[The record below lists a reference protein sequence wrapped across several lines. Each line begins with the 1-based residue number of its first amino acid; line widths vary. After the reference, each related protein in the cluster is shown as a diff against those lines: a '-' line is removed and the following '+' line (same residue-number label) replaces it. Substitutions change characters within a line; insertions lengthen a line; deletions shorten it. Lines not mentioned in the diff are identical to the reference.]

1 MVMSVNTNVLSLTTQ
16 RALSNTQSSLST
28 SMERLST
35 GMRINSA
42 KDDAA
47 GLGIVDRMTSQI
59 RGLNQ
64 AVRNANDAI
73 SLSQTAEGS
82 MQEATNILQRMR
94 ELAIQSANDTNSA
107 ADRTNLQ
114 KEVSQLQ
121 SELNR
126 ISETTTFNGKK
137 ILDGTFSAAKFQVGS
152 NANETISVTIGNLSA
167 TTMGAYKANGT
178 DTQDH
183 IGGALTATADGTGG
197 NNVAADAGFSIT
209 GTLGSATLTTALD
222 STAAKIASQ
231 INGVQDSTGVS
242 ATASNSVELK
252 ATSTGNITF
261 TLSSQDETQTAV
273 GSAVTI
279 SALVTTSTDLVALR
293 DAINA
298 ENAST
303 GISAALNAAGDGIE
317 LSNTTGH
324 DIVVANV
331 SNQDAAD
338 TASVVTVGG
347 VALADSDNTGAAGV
361 LDSLVV
367 GGKLELTSSKSFQV
381 TATGTDIMTANA
393 TAGQLNSVSGVDI
406 STQAGSNSALDVLDQ
421 ALRFVSDSRADLG
434 AIQNRMEST
443 IANLS
448 SISENV
454 SAARSQVQDAD
465 FAAETSNMTRTQ
477 ILQQAG
483 VAMLSQA
490 NAQPQL
496 VLSLL
501 K

>member
-1 MVMSVNTNVLSLTTQ
+1 
-16 RALSNTQSSLST
+16 
-28 SMERLST
+28 
-35 GMRINSA
+35 
-42 KDDAA
+42 
-47 GLGIVDRMTSQI
+47 
-59 RGLNQ
+59 
-64 AVRNANDAI
+64 
-73 SLSQTAEGS
+73 
-82 MQEATNILQRMR
+82 
-94 ELAIQSANDTNSA
+94 
-107 ADRTNLQ
+107 
-114 KEVSQLQ
+114 
-121 SELNR
+121 
-126 ISETTTFNGKK
+126 
-137 ILDGTFSAAKFQVGS
+137 
-152 NANETISVTIGNLSA
+152 
-167 TTMGAYKANGT
+167 
-178 DTQDH
+178 
-183 IGGALTATADGTGG
+183 
-197 NNVAADAGFSIT
+197 
-209 GTLGSATLTTALD
+209 LGSATLSTAVD
-222 STAAKIASQ
+222 TTAAKIASQ
-231 INGVQDSTGVS
+231 INGVSDSTGVT
-242 ATASNSVELK
+242 ATASNTVELK
-252 ATSTGNITF
+252 ATSAGNITF
-261 TLSSQDETQTAV
+261 TLSSQDDTQTAV

-331 SNQDAAD
+331 SNQDTAD

-347 VALADSDNTGAAGV
+347 VALGDTDTTGDLGAV

-381 TATGTDIMTANA
+381 ASTATDIMTAAA
-393 TAGQLNSVSGVDI
+393 TSGTLNSVADVNV

-434 AIQNRMEST
+434 AVQNRMESV

-448 SISENV
+448 SVSENV
-454 SAARSQVQDAD
+454 SAARSRVQDAD
-465 FAAETSNMTRTQ
+465 FAAETSNMTKTQ